1 MEFFMTNPTSRYF
14 ASFKVA
20 GFVVLTLIALAIVYA
35 VVISLK
41 NWGGISV

>member
-1 MEFFMTNPTSRYF
+1 MPSPTSRYF
-14 ASFKVA
+14 VPFRTV
-20 GFVVLTLIALAIVYA
+20 GFVVLVLIALAIVYA